1 MHPWLLKHSLPWKL
15 WLDADVIARP
25 VRYDGPNRQ
34 DKGYFLHVPLWL
46 PFLLVFLTAAGPAR
60 IPPLA
65 SL

>member
-1 MHPWLLKHSLPWKL
+1 MPWKL